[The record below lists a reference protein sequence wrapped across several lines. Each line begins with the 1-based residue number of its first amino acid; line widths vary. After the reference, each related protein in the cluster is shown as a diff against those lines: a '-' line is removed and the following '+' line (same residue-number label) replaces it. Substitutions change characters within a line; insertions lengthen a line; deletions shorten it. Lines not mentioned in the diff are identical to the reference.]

1 PAGELGRG
9 RRAHPRRDPGG
20 LQAADRLPGHRHR
33 ARLRGR
39 ARPDVVPAAVR
50 DPRRRRGRG
59 LRDGRG
65 RARVGQPRD
74 GPPGAAPGRPPRRSR
89 RPMSAYTLDTLRDFV
104 GRELGV
110 SGWVTVDQD
119 RIDRFAEVTGDR
131 QWIHVD
137 TERAR
142 RESPHGTTIAHG
154 LLTLSLLPALRA
166 EVGVVPD
173 GVARVV
179 NYGYDRIRFLSP
191 VRSGARI
198 RARVVLS

>member
-1 PAGELGRG
+1 
-9 RRAHPRRDPGG
+9 
-20 LQAADRLPGHRHR
+20 
-33 ARLRGR
+33 
-39 ARPDVVPAAVR
+39 
-50 DPRRRRGRG
+50 
-59 LRDGRG
+59 
-65 RARVGQPRD
+65 
-74 GPPGAAPGRPPRRSR
+74 
-89 RPMSAYTLDTLRDFV
+89 MSAYTLDTLRDFV

-198 RARVVLS
+198 RARVVLSAVEDKGEGILLRTANTVEVEGEDRPALAADALTLLFPG

>member
-1 PAGELGRG
+1 
-9 RRAHPRRDPGG
+9 
-20 LQAADRLPGHRHR
+20 
-33 ARLRGR
+33 
-39 ARPDVVPAAVR
+39 
-50 DPRRRRGRG
+50 
-59 LRDGRG
+59 
-65 RARVGQPRD
+65 
-74 GPPGAAPGRPPRRSR
+74 
-89 RPMSAYTLDTLRDFV
+89 MSAYTLDTLRDFV

-110 SGWVTVDQD
+110 SGWLAVDQD

-137 TERAR
+137 AERAR

-198 RARVVLS
+198 RARVTLSAVEEKGEGILLRTTNTVEIEGEDRPALVADALTLLLPG

>member
-1 PAGELGRG
+1 
-9 RRAHPRRDPGG
+9 
-20 LQAADRLPGHRHR
+20 
-33 ARLRGR
+33 
-39 ARPDVVPAAVR
+39 
-50 DPRRRRGRG
+50 
-59 LRDGRG
+59 
-65 RARVGQPRD
+65 
-74 GPPGAAPGRPPRRSR
+74 
-89 RPMSAYTLDTLRDFV
+89 MSAYTLGTLRDFV

-110 SGWVTVDQD
+110 SGWLAVDQD

-137 TERAR
+137 AERAR
-142 RESPHGTTIAHG
+142 RESPYGTTIAHG

-166 EVGVVPD
+166 EVGIVPD

-198 RARVVLS
+198 RARVVLSAVEEKGGGVLLRTANTVEIEGEDRPALVADALTLLLPG

>member
-1 PAGELGRG
+1 
-9 RRAHPRRDPGG
+9 
-20 LQAADRLPGHRHR
+20 
-33 ARLRGR
+33 
-39 ARPDVVPAAVR
+39 
-50 DPRRRRGRG
+50 
-59 LRDGRG
+59 
-65 RARVGQPRD
+65 
-74 GPPGAAPGRPPRRSR
+74 
-89 RPMSAYTLDTLRDFV
+89 MSDYTLGTVRDFV

-110 SGWVTVDQD
+110 SGWLAVDQD

-142 RESPHGTTIAHG
+142 RESPYGTTIAHG

-198 RARVVLS
+198 RARVVLSEVEGKGEGVLLRTANTVEVEGEERPALIADALTLLLPG

>member
-1 PAGELGRG
+1 
-9 RRAHPRRDPGG
+9 
-20 LQAADRLPGHRHR
+20 
-33 ARLRGR
+33 
-39 ARPDVVPAAVR
+39 
-50 DPRRRRGRG
+50 
-59 LRDGRG
+59 
-65 RARVGQPRD
+65 
-74 GPPGAAPGRPPRRSR
+74 
-89 RPMSAYTLDTLRDFV
+89 MSAYTLDTLRDFV

-137 TERAR
+137 AERAR

-198 RARVVLS
+198 RARVTLSAVEEKGEGILLRTTNTVEIEGEDRPALVADALTLLLPG

>member
-1 PAGELGRG
+1 
-9 RRAHPRRDPGG
+9 
-20 LQAADRLPGHRHR
+20 
-33 ARLRGR
+33 
-39 ARPDVVPAAVR
+39 
-50 DPRRRRGRG
+50 
-59 LRDGRG
+59 
-65 RARVGQPRD
+65 
-74 GPPGAAPGRPPRRSR
+74 
-89 RPMSAYTLDTLRDFV
+89 MSTYTLGTLRDFV

-110 SGWVTVDQD
+110 SGWMAVDQD

-137 TERAR
+137 AERAH

-154 LLTLSLLPALRA
+154 LLTLSLLPTLRA
-166 EVGVVPD
+166 EIGVVPD

-198 RARVVLS
+198 RARVVLSAVEDKGEGILLRTANTVEVEGEDRPALAADALTLLFPG

>member
-1 PAGELGRG
+1 
-9 RRAHPRRDPGG
+9 
-20 LQAADRLPGHRHR
+20 
-33 ARLRGR
+33 
-39 ARPDVVPAAVR
+39 
-50 DPRRRRGRG
+50 
-59 LRDGRG
+59 
-65 RARVGQPRD
+65 
-74 GPPGAAPGRPPRRSR
+74 
-89 RPMSAYTLDTLRDFV
+89 MSGYALDTLRSFV

-110 SGWVTVDQD
+110 SGWTTVDQD
-119 RIDRFAEVTGDR
+119 RIARFAEVTGDH

-166 EVGVVPD
+166 EIGVVPE

-191 VRSGARI
+191 VRAGARI
-198 RARVVLS
+198 RARVVLAAVEEKGDGLLLRTANTVEVEGEDRPALAADALTLLFPG

>member
-1 PAGELGRG
+1 MN
-9 RRAHPRRDPGG
+9 D
-20 LQAADRLPGHRHR
+20 
-33 ARLRGR
+33 
-39 ARPDVVPAAVR
+39 
-50 DPRRRRGRG
+50 
-59 LRDGRG
+59 
-65 RARVGQPRD
+65 
-74 GPPGAAPGRPPRRSR
+74 
-89 RPMSAYTLDTLRDFV
+89 YTLGTLRDFV

-110 SGWVTVDQD
+110 SGWLTVDQD
-119 RIDRFAEVTGDR
+119 RIDRFAEVTGDH

-142 RESPHGTTIAHG
+142 RESPHGTPIAHG

-191 VRSGARI
+191 VKSGARI
-198 RARVVLS
+198 RARVVLSAVEAKGEDVLLRTANTVEVEGEDRPALVADALTLLLPG